1 MNWHFAPA
9 EKVVMRLSQ
18 FIGVHNPDLNL
29 HSYDI
34 KNIMEFDFV
43 STKVIF
49 ITNDES
55 LSLKNKGNYGFSLK
69 FLLCIF

>member
-34 KNIMEFDFV
+34 KNIMEVDFMSPRRSYLLQMTRV
-43 STKVIF
+43 FHLKTRVI
-49 ITNDES
+49 IV
-55 LSLKNKGNYGFSLK
+55 
-69 FLLCIF
+69 FL